1 MVDLLAQIER
11 HRVIAIVRGNDPQ
24 AVYDVCQTL
33 LTAGLKLIEVP
44 LTTPDAC
51 DVISRLRQAAP
62 EDAIVGAG
70 TVLTPTDVEQVQAAG
85 AQFVVTPA
93 ITGSVQASIEGSMPV
108 ICGAYTGTEI
118 YKAFSLGVTAV
129 KLFPASAGGP
139 KYLKAIRDPFPNVPM
154 VAVGGVD
161 SSDIPGYIAAGALGV
176 GVGGP
181 LIGDALNSGDLDAL
195 TQRAKR
201 FLDVVA

>member
-62 EDAIVGAG
+62 EDATVGAG

-93 ITGSVQASIEGSMPV
+93 ITGSVQAAIEGSMPV

-118 YKAFSLGVTAV
+118 FNAFSMGVTAV

-154 VAVGGVD
+154 VTVGGVD
-161 SSDIPGYIAAGALGV
+161 SYDIPGYLAAGALGV

-181 LIGDALNSGDLDAL
+181 LVGDALNSGDLDAL